1 MTYKKEDIV
10 SICNIKQ
17 IKYIRLQFTDLKG
30 MLKIIT
36 IPSYRLNDILEGNIT
51 FDSSSVCLL
60 TSENDT
66 NLYLMPDI
74 NTFLILNYI
83 EDINNKTAR
92 FICDI
97 YKYNEQLN
105 KKVPYSHCS
114 RIILKNTLQKLKEEG
129 IDKINIGFEM
139 EFFIFKTKN
148 NKPILELYDNNS
160 YCDFL
165 TDINYKKCINEI
177 LYQLK
182 QHSFNIETF
191 HHEASPS
198 QYEINFK
205 YSDALT
211 SCDNV
216 MTFKMIVKEI
226 ALKYKFY
233 ISFMPKPIY
242 GINGS
247 GMHLNVSLEDF
258 EGINVFDNKNENN
271 TPSSECDKFI
281 NGILTHAKGLT
292 LITNPIVNSYKR
304 LQKGYEAPCYISYS
318 LYDRSSMIRI
328 PNVGSNTRIEIRTPD
343 GSSNPYLCSSV
354 VLISGLDGIKGNC
367 KEFKR
372 KDIKKLKNS
381 KVYELPHTLYEAILE
396 FDKDKLIKECLGNML
411 SLKYK
416 EYKLKE
422 WYEYNNS
429 ISKYEIDKYFNKY

>member
-1 MTYKKEDIV
+1 MTYKIEDII

-36 IPSYRLNDILEGNIT
+36 IPSYRLNEILEGNIT

-60 TSENDT
+60 TSESDT
-66 NLYLMPDI
+66 NLYLVPDI

-105 KKVPYSHCS
+105 KKEPYSHCP
-114 RIILKNTLQKLKEEG
+114 RIILKNTLKKLKEEG
-129 IDKINIGFEM
+129 INKINIGFEM

-160 YCDFL
+160 YCDL
-165 TDINYKKCINEI
+165 PADINYKKCINEI

-216 MTFKMIVKEI
+216 MTLKMIVKDI
-226 ALKYKFY
+226 ALKYKLY

-247 GMHLNVSLEDF
+247 GMHLNVSLIDF
-258 EGINVFDNKNENN
+258 EGNNLFYYNNEFKTHLN
-271 TPSSECDKFI
+271 KFI
-281 NGILTHAKGLT
+281 SGILTHAKGIT

-343 GSSNPYLCSSV
+343 SSSNPYLCSTV
-354 VLISGLDGIKGNC
+354 VLLSGLDGIKGNC
-367 KEFKR
+367 KEFKLNSR
-372 KDIKKLKNS
+372 KKPD
-381 KVYELPHTLYEAILE
+381 ELPHTLYEAILE
-396 FDKDKLIKECLGNML
+396 FDKDKFIKDCLGNML